1 MEHDNFKLCGGTL
14 FALLTNA
21 KLNKKKSTFQR
32 KGYSEEEL
40 MLDLV
45 RIYYPSVQFGDSFK
59 KDTNNFKRCIIDDC
73 SSFSFTNQELINS
86 FDNELKANYPLK
98 MQQMSELLK
107 HFFDLKNEP
116 VLNKL
121 VRSILELI
129 EKDDSINKNAKF
141 YVLPNGSSI
150 TKLDML
156 LRDTFNLSSFILGV
170 FHYVIVNKIDN
181 RLGIQTYK
189 TWYTSPGNNKKHDFT
204 SNIGN
209 NYKAINLVIAVENIE
224 ATNEEVAEE
233 TEQPSL
239 DGIIYET
246 NSNKSTNEN
255 KTINIYK
262 PVYQNG
268 RNNFNGIGSL
278 TFIDKD

>member
-32 KGYSEEEL
+32 KGYSEGEL

-45 RIYYPSVQFGDSFK
+45 RIYYPNVQFGDSFK
-59 KDTNNFKRCIIDDC
+59 KDTNNFKRCLIDDC

-86 FDNELKANYPLK
+86 FDNELKANYSLK
-98 MQQMSELLK
+98 MQQMSELLN

-129 EKDDSINKNAKF
+129 EKDDSIGKNAKF

-181 RLGIQTYK
+181 RLGLQTYK
-189 TWYTSPGNNKKHDFT
+189 TWYTSPGNNKKHDFI
-204 SNIGN
+204 SNIGD
-209 NYKAINLVIAVENIE
+209 NYKAISLVTDAENIE
-224 ATNEEVAEE
+224 TTNEEVVDE

-255 KTINIYK
+255 KTIN
-262 PVYQNG
+262 VNYQFG
-268 RNNFNGIGSL
+268 RNNFNNIGSL

>member
-1 MEHDNFKLCGGTL
+1 MEHNNFKLCGGTL

-21 KLNKKKSTFQR
+21 KLKRKRSTFDK
-32 KGYSEEEL
+32 KGFSEEKL

-45 RIYYPSVQFGDSFK
+45 KIYYPGVAFGDSFK
-59 KDTNNFKRCIIDDC
+59 KDTNKFKKCIISDC
-73 SSFSFTNQELINS
+73 SSFNFTNQELINN
-86 FDNELKANYPLK
+86 FDMEIKNNYSSKLEQMKA
-98 MQQMSELLK
+98 LLN

-129 EKDDSINKNAKF
+129 EKDDTISKNDKF
-141 YVLPNGSSI
+141 YILPNGKAIS
-150 TKLDML
+150 KVAML
-156 LRDTFNLSSFILGV
+156 LSDTFDLSSFILGV

-181 RLGIQTYK
+181 TLGLKTYES
-189 TWYTSPGNNKKHDFT
+189 WYSSPGNNKKHDFT
-204 SNIGN
+204 SSIGD
-209 NYKAINLVIAVENIE
+209 NYKAISLVIDAENIE

-255 KTINIYK
+255 KTIN
-262 PVYQNG
+262 VNYQFG
-268 RNNFNGIGSL
+268 RNNFNNIGSL

>member
-32 KGYSEEEL
+32 KGYSQEEL

-73 SSFSFTNQELINS
+73 SSFSFNNQELINN
-86 FDNELKANYPLK
+86 FDNELKANYSLK
-98 MQQMSELLK
+98 MMQMNELLN

-129 EKDDSINKNAKF
+129 EKDDSISKNAKF

-150 TKLDML
+150 TKLDIL
-156 LRDTFNLSSFILGV
+156 LSDTFYLSSFILGV

-204 SNIGN
+204 SSIGD
-209 NYKAINLVIAVENIE
+209 NYKAISLVIDAENIE

-255 KTINIYK
+255 KTIN
-262 PVYQNG
+262 VNYQFG
-268 RNNFNGIGSL
+268 RNNFNNIGSL

>member
-224 ATNEEVAEE
+224 ATNEETPEE

-255 KTINIYK
+255 KTIN
-262 PVYQNG
+262 VNFQFG
-268 RNNFNGIGSL
+268 RNNFNNIGSL

>member
-45 RIYYPSVQFGDSFK
+45 RIYYPNVQFGDSFK

-73 SSFSFTNQELINS
+73 SSFSFNNQELINN

-98 MQQMSELLK
+98 MLQMNELLS

-181 RLGIQTYK
+181 RLGLQTYK

-204 SNIGN
+204 SSIGN
-209 NYKAINLVIAVENIE
+209 NYKAISLVIDVENIE

-255 KTINIYK
+255 KTIN
-262 PVYQNG
+262 VNYQFG
-268 RNNFNGIGSL
+268 RNNFNNIGSL

>member
-1 MEHDNFKLCGGTL
+1 MEHNNFKLCGGTL

-21 KLNKKKSTFQR
+21 KLTKKKSTLQR
-32 KGYSEEEL
+32 KGYSQEEL

-86 FDNELKANYPLK
+86 FDNELKANYSLK
-98 MQQMSELLK
+98 MQQMSELLN

-129 EKDDSINKNAKF
+129 EKDDSIGKNAKF

-156 LRDTFNLSSFILGV
+156 LRDAFNLSSFILGV
-170 FHYVIVNKIDN
+170 FHYVIVNKINN
-181 RLGIQTYK
+181 RLGLQTYE
-189 TWYTSPGNNKKHDFT
+189 TWYTSPGSNKKHDFT
-204 SNIGN
+204 SNIGD
-209 NYKAINLVIAVENIE
+209 NYKTISLVTDAENIE

-255 KTINIYK
+255 KTIN
-262 PVYQNG
+262 VNYQFG
-268 RNNFNGIGSL
+268 RNNFNNIGSL

>member
-1 MEHDNFKLCGGTL
+1 MEHNNFKLCGGTL

-21 KLNKKKSTFQR
+21 KLTKKKSTLQR
-32 KGYSEEEL
+32 KGYSQEEL

-86 FDNELKANYPLK
+86 FDNELKANYSLK
-98 MQQMSELLK
+98 MQQMSELLN

-129 EKDDSINKNAKF
+129 EKDDSIGKNAKF

-156 LRDTFNLSSFILGV
+156 LRDAFNLSSFILGV

-181 RLGIQTYK
+181 RLGLQTYE
-189 TWYTSPGNNKKHDFT
+189 TWYTSPGSNKKHDFT
-204 SNIGN
+204 SNIGD
-209 NYKAINLVIAVENIE
+209 NYKTISLVADAENIE
-224 ATNEEVAEE
+224 TTNEEVVDE

-255 KTINIYK
+255 KTIN
-262 PVYQNG
+262 VNYQFG
-268 RNNFNGIGSL
+268 RNNFNNIGSL

>member
-45 RIYYPSVQFGDSFK
+45 RIYYPNVQFGDSFK

-73 SSFSFTNQELINS
+73 SSFSFNNHELINN

-98 MQQMSELLK
+98 MLQMNELLS

-129 EKDDSINKNAKF
+129 EKDDSISKNAKF

-150 TKLDML
+150 TKLDIL
-156 LRDTFNLSSFILGV
+156 LSDAFNLSSFILGV

-181 RLGIQTYK
+181 RLGLQTYK

-209 NYKAINLVIAVENIE
+209 NYKAISLVIDVENIE
-224 ATNEEVAEE
+224 ATNEEVVDE

-255 KTINIYK
+255 KTIN
-262 PVYQNG
+262 VNYQFG
-268 RNNFNGIGSL
+268 RNNFNNIGNL